1 MSDNTNPDVSDK
13 DLEIAAFI
21 REQMGQHG
29 WEGEKSRINPFIL
42 GTLEVDSA
50 VGAKRGSAQWQH
62 WKKDQVYSID
72 GQFYSEGRNVCEAV
86 HVSFPENAG
95 FDLIAEKVDEF
106 CVRFRKYVDES
117 YAVRLTVP
125 DEQDGPR

>member
-62 WKKDQVYSID
+62 WKKDQVYSIVWIISH
-72 GQFYSEGRNVCEAV
+72 Q
-86 HVSFPENAG
+86 
-95 FDLIAEKVDEF
+95 
-106 CVRFRKYVDES
+106 
-117 YAVRLTVP
+117 RLWN
-125 DEQDGPR
+125 RARRRAR